1 MGLHLTQRRFQV
13 ALAVLVISGLIV
25 SGTVLVLFSRSLSG
39 IRGDFCAWT
48 QAHYAAT
55 LELPQVQARKL
66 AEGSD
71 AALLRQLGC
80 GKG

>member
-1 MGLHLTQRRFQV
+1 MGLHLTQRRIQWI
-13 ALAVLVISGLIV
+13 AAVLLVTGIIV
-25 SGTVLVLFSRSLSG
+25 VAAALVLFSRSLSG

>member
-1 MGLHLTQRRFQV
+1 MGARLTQRRIQWI
-13 ALAVLVISGLIV
+13 AAVLLVTGIVVVAAALI
-25 SGTVLVLFSRSLSG
+25 LFSRSLSG

>member
-1 MGLHLTQRRFQV
+1 MGLTQRRIQWI
-13 ALAVLVISGLIV
+13 AAVLLVTGIIVVAAALI
-25 SGTVLVLFSRSLSG
+25 LFSRSLSG

>member
-1 MGLHLTQRRFQV
+1 MGLTQRRIQWI
-13 ALAVLVISGLIV
+13 AAVLLVTGIIV
-25 SGTVLVLFSRSLSG
+25 VAAALVLFSRSLSG